1 LKILLVDLEME
12 WRGGQNQ
19 ALLLLR
25 ALNARGDT
33 AELVTV
39 KGSALGKR
47 ALARRVKVH
56 SVPRYGT
63 RASAALKI
71 FNLTRNHAFDVVHA
85 NEAHG
90 VTAAWLAGAHR
101 QAAFVISR
109 RVGYPLGKS
118 RMALDRYRA
127 AARIVAISQW
137 VVERLVESGAPKD
150 KIAVV
155 YEGVEMP
162 RSPTS
167 EIRQRARQRLRIPD
181 EIVLL
186 GSVGVLSPDKGHE
199 LLIRALAQLRTEF
212 PNCRLLLAGD
222 GPSRLQL
229 ETLAKELGVAE
240 MVIFAGFITDINS
253 VYKALDV
260 FLFPSSFEGLGTS
273 LLAAMSNEVPSIAF
287 QCCAFGEIIENE
299 KSGLLVEQ
307 GNVGELSQAV
317 TRLLRDNDFARS
329 IGQAGRARI
338 GEKFSSTRMVGEMTK
353 VYREVCLRLEE
364 MHKYVS

>member
-1 LKILLVDLEME
+1 MKILFVDLETE

-85 NEAHG
+85 NEAHA
-90 VTAAWLAGAHR
+90 VTAAWLGGAHR
-101 QAAFVISR
+101 QSAFVISR

-118 RMALDRYRA
+118 RLALDRYRA
-127 AARIVAISQW
+127 ATRIVAISQW
-137 VVERLVESGAPKD
+137 VVERLVESGAPKE

-162 RSPTS
+162 PSTTS
-167 EIRQRARQRLRIPD
+167 ATRQRARRRLRIPD
-181 EIVLL
+181 DTILL

-199 LLIRALAQLRTEF
+199 LLIRAMAQLRTEF
-212 PNCRLLLAGD
+212 PESRLLLAGD
-222 GPSRLQL
+222 GPSRMQL
-229 ETLAKELGVAE
+229 ETVAKELGVAE
-240 MVIFAGFITDINS
+240 KVIFAGFVTNIDS
-253 VYKALDV
+253 VYQALDV

-273 LLAAMSNEVPSIAF
+273 LLAAMSYEVPSVAF

-307 GNVGELSQAV
+307 GNVDEIVSAV
-317 TRLLRDNDFARS
+317 TRLWRDKEFARS

-338 GEKFSSTRMVGEMTK
+338 GEKFSSTRMVEEMTR
-353 VYREVCLRLEE
+353 VYRDVLPPNLDENVI
-364 MHKYVS
+364 

>member
-1 LKILLVDLEME
+1 LKILFVDLETE

-33 AELVTV
+33 AELVAT

-56 SVPRYGT
+56 WVPRHAT
-63 RASAALKI
+63 RAFAAIKI

-85 NEAHG
+85 NEAHA
-90 VTAAWLAGAHR
+90 VTAVWLAGAPQ

-118 RMALDRYRA
+118 RLALERYRA
-127 AARIVAISQW
+127 ATRIVAISQW
-137 VVERLVESGAPKD
+137 VVERLIESGAPKD

-162 RSPTS
+162 PPPTS

-181 EIVLL
+181 DAVLL

-199 LLIRALAQLRTEF
+199 LLIRALAPLRAEF
-212 PNCRLLLAGD
+212 PGCRLLLAGD
-222 GPSRLQL
+222 GPSRLLL
-229 ETLAKELGVAE
+229 ETLAKELGVTE
-240 MVIFAGFITDINS
+240 MVIFAGFVTDIDS
-253 VYKALDV
+253 VYQALDV

-273 LLAAMSNEVPSIAF
+273 LLAAMSYEVPAVAF

-307 GNVGELSQAV
+307 GNVGAISEAV
-317 TRLLRDNDFARS
+317 TRLLQDKEFARS
-329 IGQAGRARI
+329 IGEAGRARI
-338 GEKFSSTRMVGEMTK
+338 AEQFSSTRMVEEMTK
-353 VYREVCLRLEE
+353 VYQACLMLE
-364 MHKYVS
+364 

>member
-1 LKILLVDLEME
+1 ME

-56 SVPRYGT
+56 SVPRYAT
-63 RASAALKI
+63 RACAALTI
-71 FNLTRNHAFDVVHA
+71 FNLTRNRAFDVVHA
-85 NEAHG
+85 NEAHA
-90 VTAAWLAGAHR
+90 VTSAWLAGAHR
-101 QAAFVISR
+101 QSAFVISR

-118 RMALDRYRA
+118 RLAQERYRA
-127 AARIVAISQW
+127 ATRIVAISEW
-137 VVERLVESGAPKD
+137 VVERLIESGAPKE
-150 KIAVV
+150 KILVV
-155 YEGVEMP
+155 YEGVELP
-162 RSPTS
+162 PPPAS
-167 EIRQRARQRLRIPD
+167 ETRQRARLRLRIPED
-181 EIVLL
+181 AILL

-212 PNCRLLLAGD
+212 PECRLLLAGD

-229 ETLAKELGVAE
+229 ETMAKELGVAE
-240 MVIFAGFITDINS
+240 KVIFAGFVTDIDS
-253 VYKALDV
+253 VYHALDA

-273 LLAAMSNEVPSIAF
+273 LLAAMSHAVPSIAF

-307 GNVGELSQAV
+307 GNVEGIVCAV
-317 TRLLRDNDFARS
+317 TGLLRDKGFARI
-329 IGQAGRARI
+329 IGEAGRARI
-338 GEKFSSTRMVGEMTK
+338 AENFSSTRMVEEMTK
-353 VYREVCLRLEE
+353 VYRDVCLRPNDQL
-364 MHKYVS
+364 Y

>member
-1 LKILLVDLEME
+1 MKILFVDLEME

-25 ALNARGDT
+25 ALNARDDT

-71 FNLTRNHAFDVVHA
+71 FNLTRNRAFDVVHA
-85 NEAHG
+85 NEAHA
-90 VTAAWLAGAHR
+90 VTAAWLAGAHK
-101 QAAFVISR
+101 QAAFIISR

-118 RMALDRYRA
+118 RLAMDRYRA
-127 AARIVAISQW
+127 ATRIVAISEW
-137 VVERLVESGAPKD
+137 VAERLVESGAPKD
-150 KIAVV
+150 KITVV
-155 YEGVEMP
+155 YEGVEL
-162 RSPTS
+162 PTLPS
-167 EIRQRARQRLRIPD
+167 EEMRQRARQRLRVSADAI
-181 EIVLL
+181 LL

-199 LLIRALAQLRTEF
+199 LLLRALAQLRTEF
-212 PNCRLLLAGD
+212 PECRLLLAGD
-222 GPSRLQL
+222 GPSRPQL
-229 ETLAKELGVAE
+229 EARAKELDVAE
-240 MVIFAGFITDINS
+240 MVSFAGFVTDIDL
-253 VYKALDV
+253 VYQALDV

-273 LLAAMSNEVPSIAF
+273 LLAAMSYEVPSVSF

-307 GNVGELSQAV
+307 GNVGEISQAV
-317 TRLLRDNDFARS
+317 TRLLRDKEYARS
-329 IGQAGRARI
+329 LGQAGRSRI
-338 GEKFSSTRMVGEMTK
+338 AEQFSSTRMVEEMTK
-353 VYREVCLRLEE
+353 VYREVLLPSE
-364 MHKYVS
+364 